1 MKKLTF
7 TKGNHPENI
16 KKKLQKGGG
25 GGCVL
30 YFGFRVQFFISNVS
44 NKNRRDVLI
53 KEKKPIQ
60 NSNWHEAI
68 SFLRNYVKKK
78 AEKEKEEPLQACIEK
93 ENRTEKNNDKSN
105 QPGKQSKSARKAYF
119 SLIIFFSCFNTVIQY
134 NFD

>member
-1 MKKLTF
+1 M
-7 TKGNHPENI
+7 
-16 KKKLQKGGG
+16 
-25 GGCVL
+25 
-30 YFGFRVQFFISNVS
+30 
-44 NKNRRDVLI
+44 LI

-60 NSNWHEAI
+60 NSNWHEAM

-78 AEKEKEEPLQACIEK
+78 SKKEKEESLQACIEK
-93 ENRTEKNNDKSN
+93 ENRTEKNNEKSN